1 MPAPGFRPNT
11 LAEDGCPVWIG
22 ELANDDPNHLVH
34 VVRGLEPADALA
46 LLGADPQSITACEL
60 PARRPDQWTSLP
72 RAAISPLDPLAV
84 LLAGRTGDWTFIYDD
99 LGLTL
104 FFDQPG
110 SPPPPPETAQV
121 LSSNGEVAATG
132 YYTINGHA
140 GFTYAVNGEV
150 LAQVDDGGWLTGEVL
165 PRLADLADDRLAG
178 VSAAFESAGT
188 ISTDSGELDNYASM
202 RAICALAGLPRTMA
216 DLRQIPLLVAPLN
229 QG

>member
-1 MPAPGFRPNT
+1 MPAPGFGPNT
-11 LAEDGCPVWIG
+11 LGEDGCPVWIG

-34 VVRGLEPADALA
+34 AVRGLEPADALA

-121 LSSNGEVAATG
+121 LSSNGEVAATA
-132 YYTINGHA
+132 YYTVTGHA
-140 GFTYAVNGEV
+140 GFAYAVNGEV
-150 LAQVDDGGWLTGEVL
+150 LAYVGDGEVL
-165 PRLADLADDRLAG
+165 PGSADPADDRLAG
-178 VSAAFESAGT
+178 VSAAFESAG
-188 ISTDSGELDNYASM
+188 IFSTDSGELDDYASM